1 MNSVQSSI
9 WILTI
14 WYTTQ
19 SESNFEKEAPATGCS
34 FPLCRHESSINL
46 FISLLKVS
54 EPNYSIN
61 IEFLS
66 LLFSS
71 SCFFSSHVSTA
82 TDVFSGA
89 WAQRSDHILQTQSHL
104 CIHMHMCH
112 DSSWWKIRLNAI
124 EWAICAP
131 EQKRGD
137 IVIQQVELWLKC
149 NYQPH
154 SHKLNPA
161 WHFLSALN
169 QQNGRSLT
177 QICRSLRKIIF
188 LLRQPL

>member
-1 MNSVQSSI
+1 M
-9 WILTI
+9 
-14 WYTTQ
+14 TQ
-19 SESNFEKEAPATGCS
+19 SESNFEKGAPATGCS
-34 FPLCRHESSINL
+34 FPPCRHESSINL

-71 SCFFSSHVSTA
+71 SCFFFFSCIRSLRCVLWSLGTEKWPYSSDTEPSIHIHARVPA
-82 TDVFSGA
+82 TYAVV
-89 WAQRSDHILQTQSHL
+89 
-104 CIHMHMCH
+104 H
-112 DSSWWKIRLNAI
+112 DSSWWKISLNAI

-131 EQKRGD
+131 KQMRGD

-177 QICRSLRKIIF
+177 QICRSLREIIF